1 MFKRWFGAELTDEEK
16 SKFVETVQSKFEA
29 DTFSVATIRRFC
41 IAREWD
47 EAAVVA
53 MLEEHKKWRSATLP
67 IEKSP
72 AIERVL
78 ESGRIRVLRRGRE
91 PVVAVDFMWGK
102 FLLDD
107 FNEDDIIAAQFFTLE
122 DIIAEADAAGPEDQ
136 PAQYIAVSTGGPPPT
151 AFIKKI
157 SPLFDV
163 NYPERAGKGIIY
175 PIPRWM
181 KYVADVILLLV
192 PKRTRDKFIMLA
204 EEEEFLQ
211 ETGMK
216 SEELPE
222 TLKGGI
228 DADRARRDKAAEDE
242 RTKEQL
248 PEVYKEAIANP
259 DMAQQVAMSQAA
271 C

>member
-16 SKFVETVQSKFEA
+16 SKFVETVQSKFDV
-29 DTFSVATIRRFC
+29 DTFSAATVKRFC

-47 EAAVVA
+47 EAAVVS
-53 MLEEHKKWRSATLP
+53 MLEEHKKWKSETLP

-78 ESGRIRVLRRGRE
+78 ESGRIRVLRRGKE

-107 FNEDDIIAAQFFTLE
+107 FNEDDIMAAQFFVLE
-122 DIIAEADAAGPEDQ
+122 EVLAEADAASPEDQ
-136 PAQYIAVSTGGPPPT
+136 PAQYIALSSGGPPPT

-157 SPLFDV
+157 SPIFDV
-163 NYPERAGKGIIY
+163 NYPERCGKGIIY

-204 EEEEFLQ
+204 EEDEFCK
-211 ETGMK
+211 ETGLT
-216 SEELPE
+216 SEEVPE
-222 TLKGGI
+222 NLKGGI
-228 DADRARRDKAAEDE
+228 DADRERRDKAAEDE
-242 RTKEQL
+242 RTKAQL
-248 PEVYKEAIANP
+248 PEVYKEALANP
-259 DMAQQVAMSQAA
+259 DMALQGAMSQAA